1 MGFLTPDAS
10 GELEV
15 LRTYALQQLA
25 QMRSTAYGLTDE
37 QIRATPSVSSLT
49 IGGLLRHA
57 GQVAL
62 HWSAAAAAAP
72 GDPVIPEEFG
82 EEQTIE
88 ECVADAT
95 NLADTLDYFDRCVAT
110 TDANIRSVTDLA
122 AAVPVPDAPWFPPDL
137 ASWEARWVL
146 AHITAEVARHTGHA
160 DIIRESIDG
169 KGSYELNERADGF
182 LDDDEKYAPHG

>member
-1 MGFLTPDAS
+1 MHHPGAPWAGGRGEALSEFAKAS
-10 GELEV
+10 
-15 LRTYALQQLA
+15 T
-25 QMRSTAYGLTDE
+25 S
-37 QIRATPSVSSLT
+37 
-49 IGGLLRHA
+49 
-57 GQVAL
+57 
-62 HWSAAAAAAP
+62 AAAAAP

-88 ECVADAT
+88 ECVAEAT

-182 LDDDEKYAPHG
+182 LDDDEEYAPYG